1 MTVTTFVLMAA
12 VLLLGLQTRCDA
24 YIDPNAGGFLVQILA
39 PLGALAASF
48 FIYFRKQMIRLLK
61 KGNPQGANQREPTSS
76 DLKS

>member
-61 KGNPQGANQREPTSS
+61 KGNPQGANQRESTSS